1 MSNRWSGARPSFDTP
16 QAHGIVD
23 FRRLPSESYPA
34 PSADQAVGLC
44 FRAKRLSRRDA
55 AVRRH
60 ATSDSIAP

>member
-34 PSADQAVGLC
+34 PSADQAVELLLPSEETQPT
-44 FRAKRLSRRDA
+44 RRSRTQTC
-55 AVRRH
+55 H
-60 ATSDSIAP
+60 E

>member
-34 PSADQAVGLC
+34 PSADQAVELLLP
-44 FRAKRLSRRDA
+44 REETQPTRRSRTQTC
-55 AVRRH
+55 H
-60 ATSDSIAP
+60 E